1 MCPPLGSTGARER
14 GSAGARGCQAAL
26 QSLQLGEGGNEVCL
40 KRDSLLG
47 NSTSKVIPASIE
59 SS

>member
-1 MCPPLGSTGARER
+1 MSSSQEHR
-14 GSAGARGCQAAL
+14 SAGAQGCQAAL
-26 QSLQLGEGGNEVCL
+26 QSLQLEEGGNEVCL

-47 NSTSKVIPASIE
+47 NGTSKVIPATIE

>member
-1 MCPPLGSTGARER
+1 MCPPLRSVGVQ
-14 GSAGARGCQAAL
+14 GCQAAL
-26 QSLQLGEGGNEVCL
+26 QSLQLEEGRNEVCL